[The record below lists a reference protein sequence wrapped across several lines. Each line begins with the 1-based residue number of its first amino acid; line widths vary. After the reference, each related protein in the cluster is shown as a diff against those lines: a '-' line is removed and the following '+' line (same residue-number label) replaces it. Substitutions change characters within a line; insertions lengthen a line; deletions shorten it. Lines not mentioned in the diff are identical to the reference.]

1 MNVPPFLPSPAV
13 SSVVPPRHRDF
24 SLRRLSALARNTLT
38 ELTRL
43 KVFYV
48 LVIFALVLIGS
59 SLFVAR
65 LTFQQE
71 FQILKDMSLGAISL
85 FSSMLAIFAT
95 ARLLPDDLE
104 HRTVYTILAKP
115 VPRFEYVLGKLLGVL
130 LLLAICVAVMTALFG
145 AVLHLREQ
153 TALNETTRQM
163 ARLPPE
169 QLREALATLRASG
182 LSANL
187 LAGIA
192 AIYLKAC
199 ILAAV
204 TLLISTV
211 ATSNIFTVVMAI
223 VVYFIGHLQAIAREV
238 WLQEQAAGWG
248 SRTFLAIVALIFP
261 DLQQFDFSDEIV
273 AGAAIPLRLFGG
285 TVVLAGFYVVI
296 YALLAIAAFNAREI

>member
-1 MNVPPFLPSPAV
+1 
-13 SSVVPPRHRDF
+13 
-24 SLRRLSALARNTLT
+24 LT
-38 ELTRL
+38 ELARL

-48 LVIFALVLIGS
+48 LLIFALVLIGS

-71 FQILKDMSLGAISL
+71 FQVLKDISLGAISL

-115 VPRFEYVLGKLLGVL
+115 VPRFEYILGKLLGIL
-130 LLLAICVAVMTALFG
+130 LLLAISVAVMTALFA
-145 AVLHLREQ
+145 AVLYLREQ
-153 TALNETTRQM
+153 AALSETARQM
-163 ARLPPE
+163 AQVPPE
-169 QLREALATLRASG
+169 QLREALAKIRASG
-182 LSANL
+182 FSADL
-187 LAGIA
+187 LAGIT

-211 ATSNIFTVVMAI
+211 ATSNIFNVVMAI
-223 VVYFIGHLQAIAREV
+223 FVYFIGHLQAIAREV

-248 SRTFLAIVALIFP
+248 SRTFLGFVALIFP
-261 DLQQFDFSDEIV
+261 DLQLFDFSDEII
-273 AGAAIPLRLFGG
+273 AGAAISLRLFGG
-285 TVVLAGFYVVI
+285 TVVLAGFYIVV
-296 YALLAIAAFNAREI
+296 YTVLAIAAFNAREL